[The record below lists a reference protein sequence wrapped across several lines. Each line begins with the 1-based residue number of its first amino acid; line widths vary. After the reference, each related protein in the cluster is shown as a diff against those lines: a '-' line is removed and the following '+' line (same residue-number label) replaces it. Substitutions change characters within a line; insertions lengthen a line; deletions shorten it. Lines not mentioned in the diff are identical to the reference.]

1 MSNKLYIQYIFVF
14 IYTFSHVY
22 SLLIALSV
30 DLRKIGAADQAIIVD
45 KTPPIVGQVFDG
57 PLQGQ
62 DLQYTKDYQT
72 VSINILS
79 FTSDRRSF

>member
-1 MSNKLYIQYIFVF
+1 M
-14 IYTFSHVY
+14 Y
-22 SLLIALSV
+22 SLLDTENSLS
-30 DLRKIGAADQAIIVD
+30 LVD

-72 VSINILS
+72 VSTNVLS
-79 FTSDRRSF
+79 FTSDHRSF

>member
-1 MSNKLYIQYIFVF
+1 MFL
-14 IYTFSHVY
+14 FSHVY

-45 KTPPIVGQVFDG
+45 KTPPIAGQVFDG

-72 VSINILS
+72 VSINILLYTCDHLS
-79 FTSDRRSF
+79 F